1 MKGRVVKGK
10 MGFQPDVPKEEV
22 TPDDPYLQLSPR
34 RQRFVDEYMID
45 LCQSKAAARA
55 GYSDMTARAQA
66 SLIMR
71 DPIVQAA
78 VRKRMQERVLATHIN
93 ADRVVLELAKLAFAN
108 MADFVQKSEN
118 GDILFDFSTVT
129 DDHLAAITE
138 LTVDEYADPTG
149 KRQVTRTRFKLADKR
164 AALVDLGR
172 HIGMFKERVELTGSG
187 GGPIQSQVVPL
198 DFDAVAK
205 RSMG

>member
-55 GYSDMTARAQA
+55 GYSDKTARAQA